1 MDPRKHRVGWWCAAI
16 FALCLASVFG
26 AESLPS
32 APKRYFNDYA
42 GVIDAP
48 SGARLNSKLE
58 AFERSSSNQIVV
70 AIYPSLPPNTFLEDF
85 TVKAAQAWGVG
96 GKERDNGIVLFVF
109 IADRKMRIE
118 VGYGLE
124 GRVPDSIAA
133 AIIREQ
139 IRPAFKSGNY
149 TLGIERGIDSL
160 IAATR
165 GEYQGNGKTVNETQS
180 HEWPPFVWVILVFVG
195 ILVLRLI
202 WFGALNGDIIF
213 ANSHQ
218 SWIWNFME
226 LLRAFAIYMNSQSSR
241 SSGGSWGGGG
251 GGWSSSGGGFSGGG
265 GSFGGGGASGD
276 W

>member
-1 MDPRKHRVGWWCAAI
+1 MDRRRQSVGWWWAAVLT
-16 FALCLASVFG
+16 FSLVCRLLG
-26 AESLPS
+26 ADTLPP
-32 APKRYFNDYA
+32 APTRYFNDYA
-42 GVIDAP
+42 GVVDAA
-48 SGARLNSKLE
+48 SGQKLNAKLE

-70 AIYPSLPPNTFLEDF
+70 AIFLSLPQNTFLEDF
-85 TVKAAQAWGVG
+85 TVKTAQAWGVG
-96 GKERDNGIVLFVF
+96 EKKRDNGIVLFVF
-109 IADRKMRIE
+109 ITDRKMRIE

-139 IRPAFKSGNY
+139 IRPAFKASNY
-149 TLGIERGIDSL
+149 ALGIERGIDSL

-165 GEYQGNGKTVNETQS
+165 GEYQGNGKTVEES
-180 HEWPPFVWVILVFVG
+180 KGWPPFMWLVLIIFA
-195 ILVLRLI
+195 IFMLRLI
-202 WFGALNGDIIF
+202 WFALFHGDIIF
-213 ANSHQ
+213 ANRRQ

-226 LLRAFAIYMNSQSSR
+226 LLRAFAIFVNSQPPR
-241 SSGGSWGGGG
+241 SSGGWSSGG